1 MTLLVDSCR
10 EELLVDCDEVLVDS
24 DTLFVIEDKLLMEV
38 APDDVV
44 PGLLLVEERLA
55 DTDSGVLLDEIE
67 LENGLAELALLLWYV
82 LPEEA
87 IDEEKLLVAVP
98 DWAVR
103 TLAPAVPREL
113 LEEVPDRLADWSED
127 VEDCALV
134 DCPLIDCEVKLVD

>member
-1 MTLLVDSCR
+1 VTLLVDSCR